1 LRRGSLVV
9 ILKVDLRLNGVYH
22 KGCHNGKGK
31 GFRRG
36 YIGSVVISGSAT
48 ATAVEVVKPQP
59 RVENVVATT
68 SGSPSAYY
76 ATLDIKIKNVGAE
89 GTVLVQAAV
98 TQNGKTSSNEMPVFL
113 KKNETHELKLTFPL
127 VWQGG
132 DFTSSV
138 KTIVP

>member
-1 LRRGSLVV
+1 MGRARVLGAVILVLSSLVA
-9 ILKVDLRLNGVYH
+9 LFSSS
-22 KGCHNGKGK
+22 C
-31 GFRRG
+31 FS
-36 YIGSVVISGSAT
+36 GSNSNGSAT